1 MTKMEKIAVHHL
13 HVKYRGEIF
22 TIFCCS
28 DVISMSDLY
37 CLIQEIK
44 DISHGKK

>member
-1 MTKMEKIAVHHL
+1 MEKMAVHHL

-22 TIFCCS
+22 TIYHRS

-37 CLIQEIK
+37 RLIHEIK
-44 DISHGKK
+44 DKSHGKK

>member
-1 MTKMEKIAVHHL
+1 MMNQPVHHL

-22 TIFCCS
+22 TIYHRS

-37 CLIQEIK
+37 RLIHEIK
-44 DISHGKK
+44 EEFHDKK